1 MTLRSHHCP
10 LLPRRPAE
18 KTAEQI
24 EEERRRK
31 AREDRFKS
39 STEAVAD
46 GEEQTGAEKRKLDA
60 SVEANSTEEPVGLVH
75 VPCFPLARLSDCAV
89 LRFQLEKKV
98 KV

>member
-1 MTLRSHHCP
+1 MCP
-10 LLPRRPAE
+10 RLLLPSSPAE

-39 STEAVAD
+39 STETVAD
-46 GEEQTGAEKRKLDA
+46 GEEQNGAEKRKLDDF
-60 SVEANSTEEPVGLVH
+60 VEPANTTEEPVGLSFRI
-75 VPCFPLARLSDCAV
+75 FPSHASLTVQISL
-89 LRFQLEKKV
+89 LPQLEKKV